1 MFENFCYYSPSGVR
15 IYACLAHNVA
25 GVDMDST
32 DPQIKSLLAKYGERS
47 SILSENS
54 EDSLTFSAFRALSTI
69 SDRGWVLD
77 FFRAAFGPKT
87 VAAYAP
93 YVHELVIEFWK
104 PQHSPRVYLEY
115 LAKKLTK
122 EGESA
127 FKHLTGSSLA
137 KAKERLERVRAGDIQ
152 WAEMPTE
159 TDVVLTIGK
168 RLIVFCEVKLYSDIS
183 MATMNGSDNRNQLL
197 RNLELVH
204 TVKEQLGY
212 EDARFVLLTLDRAP
226 GKIYSKMLRRY
237 RGSDL
242 RKLRM
247 WDELTPGWKNIKK
260 DLPHRTEADEW
271 FQRLNT
277 SLGWIIWPE
286 IIKLLIEAY
295 CRELKQAKGAAHGL

>member
-1 MFENFCYYSPSGVR
+1 
-15 IYACLAHNVA
+15 VA
-25 GVDMDST
+25 GINLSDT
-32 DPQIKSLLAKYGERS
+32 EDPQIQDLLRKYGERS
-47 SILSENS
+47 GILSENS
-54 EDSLTFSAFRALSTI
+54 EDSLTFSAFHALSKLA
-69 SDRGWVLD
+69 DRGWVLD

-93 YVHELVIEFWK
+93 HVHEVAINFWK
-104 PQHSPRVYLEY
+104 PHHSPQVYLEY
-115 LAKKLTK
+115 LANRLRK

-127 FKHLTGSSLA
+127 FGHLTGSSLA
-137 KAKERLERVRAGDIQ
+137 KAKERLARVRAGDIQ

-204 TVKEQLGY
+204 AAKEQLGF

-226 GKIYSKMLRRY
+226 VKTYSKLLRRY
-237 RGSDL
+237 RGPDL
-242 RKLRM
+242 RKLRV
-247 WDELTPGWKNIKK
+247 WDEVTPGWLKLKK
-260 DLPHRTEADEW
+260 DLPHRTESDEW
-271 FQRLNT
+271 YQRLNT

-286 IIKLLIEAY
+286 MLKLLIEAY
-295 CRELKQAKGAAHGL
+295 CRELKQTREVSRGL